1 MSVLDIR
8 SAISQ
13 EREATPAYYDFKV
26 LESALEDGLYRIT
39 IQPQAVFPKVVL
51 DESLEDAEAWWP
63 KPHKGS
69 AKVLAVIA
77 EEDQIILKWA
87 TSKPPV
93 KDGLLRIYPPRY
105 LDALLQCW
113 LDSTWANLAM
123 ERLQGLDAPVSVA
136 SNPLSGHAFRWLRRA
151 QRQALKL
158 VQHSSSF
165 LYGPPGT
172 GKTTTLGVLL
182 AEYLHMNP
190 RARVLLL
197 STTNHA
203 VDQATV
209 AVDKALEQS
218 KREALRKVIKR
229 LGSRFVAS
237 HYLGREHLL
246 PAHDKKMIKQ
256 LAALQ
261 AQRPADNEFSALS
274 LWKEQVQALE
284 QKLRSQSLEVL
295 RQNRLACMTT
305 TRAAFTLK
313 DLRTLP
319 TFDLVVFDEAS
330 QVGLA
335 HALALMPLGRSYLFA
350 GDPQQLSPVVRSPAT
365 LVQRWLGSSPFS
377 KKPMSGSR
385 VCFLDEQSRMA
396 EPICGL
402 VSHLFYEGLLRV
414 AEGAKN
420 DTKWLELRRRKFAGI
435 PSGVHVHTEEVT
447 TEGAWSQSYS
457 GPIRYESADRIG
469 QLVSI
474 AIQHDGWESKDIVV
488 LTPFRAQRALIRRRL
503 REHGANQVKVSTVHR
518 AQGSEVPVVI
528 FDPVEAANAFL
539 LTDEAKRLMNVA
551 FSRAQAKLVL
561 VHSPGDSV
569 NPVIDQAINRVRLQS
584 GARPLVQIVDLLQNA
599 NFPACAMGKFIQIG
613 KHIGEV
619 CAISRDGA
627 LLTIRNAN
635 TGAIQSFMV
644 DVLRSKASIH
654 N

>member
-8 SAISQ
+8 SAIGQ
-13 EREATPAYYDFKV
+13 ERDATPAYYDFKV
-26 LESALEDGLYRIT
+26 LESVLEGGLCRIT
-39 IQPQAVFPKVVL
+39 IQPQAVYPKVVL

-69 AKVLAVIA
+69 AKVLAVAA
-77 EEDQIILKWA
+77 EEDQIILKGA
-87 TSKPPV
+87 TSRPPV
-93 KDGLLRIYPPRY
+93 KDGLLRIYPPQY
-105 LDALLQCW
+105 LDALLHCW
-113 LDSTWANLAM
+113 LDNSWAHQAM
-123 ERLQGLDAPVSVA
+123 ACWQGLDTSVRVA
-136 SNPLSGHAFRWLRRA
+136 ANPLSGHAFRWLRRA

-158 VQHSSSF
+158 VQYSSSF

-218 KREALRKVIKR
+218 KREALRKTIKR

-237 HYLGREHLL
+237 HYVGREYLL
-246 PAHDKKMIKQ
+246 PVHDKRLIKQ
-256 LAALQ
+256 LADLQ
-261 AQRPADNEFSALS
+261 AKRPSDTELAELR

-295 RQNRLACMTT
+295 RQNRLSCMTT
-305 TRAAFTLK
+305 TRAAFTLQ

-335 HALALMPLGRSYLFA
+335 HALALMPLGRSHLFA

-377 KKPMSGSR
+377 KKPVNGPS

-402 VSHLFYEGLLRV
+402 VSHLFYDGALRV
-414 AEGAKN
+414 ADGVKDDA
-420 DTKWLELRRRKFAGI
+420 KWLATRRREFAGI
-435 PSGVHVHTEEVT
+435 PPDVHVHTEDVS
-447 TEGAWSQSYS
+447 TEGAWSQTYN

-469 QLVSI
+469 QLV
-474 AIQHDGWESKDIVV
+474 ATAVQQDGWDPKGIVV

-503 REHGANQVKVSTVHR
+503 REHGVHHVKVSTVHR
-518 AQGSEVPVVI
+518 AQGSEVPVII
-528 FDPVEAANAFL
+528 FDPAEAANPFL
-539 LTDEAKRLMNVA
+539 LSDEAKRLMNVA
-551 FSRAQAKLVL
+551 FSRAQAKVVL
-561 VHSPGDSV
+561 MHSPGDSA
-569 NPVIDQAINRVRLQS
+569 NPLIDQAIHRVRLQA
-584 GARPLVQIVDLLQNA
+584 GARSVTQIEDLVQNTD
-599 NFPACAMGKFIQIG
+599 FPTCTLGKFVQIG
-613 KHIGEV
+613 KHFGEV
-619 CAISRDGA
+619 CAISRDGSV
-627 LLTIRNAN
+627 LTMRNAN
-635 TGAIQSFMV
+635 TGAEQTFMV
-644 DVLRSKASIH
+644 NVLRAKGRAST
-654 N
+654 

>member
-8 SAISQ
+8 SAICQ
-13 EREATPAYYDFKV
+13 ERDATPAYYDFKV
-26 LESALEDGLYRIT
+26 LGSVLEGGLCRVT
-39 IQPQAVFPKVVL
+39 IQPQAAYPKVVL

-69 AKVLAVIA
+69 AKVLAVVA
-77 EEDQIILKWA
+77 EEDQIILKGA
-87 TSKPPV
+87 TSRPPV
-93 KDGLLRIYPPRY
+93 KDGLLRIYPPQY
-105 LDALLQCW
+105 LDALLHCW
-113 LDSTWANLAM
+113 LDSAWAHQAM
-123 ERLQGLDAPVSVA
+123 VCLQGLDTPVRVA
-136 SNPLSGHAFRWLRRA
+136 ANPLSGHAFRWLRRA

-158 VQHSSSF
+158 VQYSSSF

-218 KREALRKVIKR
+218 KREALRKTIKR

-237 HYLGREHLL
+237 HYVGREHLL
-246 PAHDKKMIKQ
+246 PVHDKRLIKQ
-256 LAALQ
+256 LADLQ
-261 AQRPADNEFSALS
+261 AQRPSDTELAALS

-305 TRAAFTLK
+305 TRAAFTLQ

-350 GDPQQLSPVVRSPAT
+350 GDPQQLSPVVRSAAT

-377 KKPMSGSR
+377 KKPVNGPS

-402 VSHLFYEGLLRV
+402 VSHLFYDGLLRV
-414 AEGAKN
+414 AEGVKDDA
-420 DTKWLELRRRKFAGI
+420 KWLATRRREFAGI
-435 PSGVHVHTEEVT
+435 PPDVHVHTEDVS
-447 TEGAWSQSYS
+447 TEGGWSQTYN
-457 GPIRYESADRIG
+457 GPIRYESADRMG
-469 QLVSI
+469 QLV
-474 AIQHDGWESKDIVV
+474 ATAVQQDGWDHKDIVV

-503 REHGANQVKVSTVHR
+503 REHGVHHVKVSTVHR
-518 AQGSEVPVVI
+518 AQGSEVPVII
-528 FDPVEAANAFL
+528 FDPVEAANPFL
-539 LTDEAKRLMNVA
+539 LSDEAKRLMNVA
-551 FSRAQAKLVL
+551 FSRAQAKVVL
-561 VHSPGDSV
+561 MHSPGDSA
-569 NPVIDQAINRVRLQS
+569 NPLIDQAIHRVRLQA
-584 GARPLVQIVDLLQNA
+584 GARSVTQIEDLVQNTD
-599 NFPACAMGKFIQIG
+599 FPTCTLGKFVQIG
-613 KHIGEV
+613 KHLGEV
-619 CAISRDGA
+619 CAISRDGSV
-627 LLTIRNAN
+627 LTMRNAN
-635 TGAIQSFMV
+635 TGAEQTFMV
-644 DVLRSKASIH
+644 NVLRAKGRASS
-654 N
+654 

>member
-8 SAISQ
+8 SAIGQ
-13 EREATPAYYDFKV
+13 ERDATPAHYDYKV
-26 LESALEDGLYRIT
+26 LESVQEGGLWRVT
-39 IQPQAVFPKVVL
+39 IQPQAVYPKVVL
-51 DESLEDAEAWWP
+51 DESLEDADAWWP
-63 KPHKGS
+63 KPYKGS
-69 AKVLAVIA
+69 AKVLAVVA
-77 EEDQIILKWA
+77 EEDQIILNEV
-87 TSKPPV
+87 TSRPPE

-105 LDALLQCW
+105 LDALLHCW
-113 LDSTWANLAM
+113 LDNAWAHQAM
-123 ERLQGLDAPVSVA
+123 ACLHGLDTPVRVA
-136 SNPLSGHAFRWLRRA
+136 ANPLSGHAFRWLRRA

-158 VQHSSSF
+158 VQYSSSF

-182 AEYLHMNP
+182 AEYLHLNP

-218 KREALRKVIKR
+218 KREALRKTIKR

-237 HYLGREHLL
+237 HYAGREHLL
-246 PAHDKKMIKQ
+246 PVHDKSLIKQ
-256 LAALQ
+256 LADVQ
-261 AQRPADNEFSALS
+261 AQRPSDAELAELG
-274 LWKEQVQALE
+274 LWKERVQALE

-295 RQNRLACMTT
+295 RQNRLSCMTT
-305 TRAAFTLK
+305 TRAAFTLQ

-365 LVQRWLGSSPFS
+365 LVQRWLRSSPFS
-377 KKPMSGSR
+377 KKPVNGPS

-402 VSHLFYEGLLRV
+402 VSHLFYDGALRV
-414 AEGAKN
+414 ADGVKDDA
-420 DTKWLELRRRKFAGI
+420 KWLATRRRAFAGI
-435 PSGVHVHTEEVT
+435 PPDVHVHTEDVS
-447 TEGAWSQSYS
+447 TEGAWSQTYN

-469 QLVSI
+469 QIV
-474 AIQHDGWESKDIVV
+474 AKAVQQDGWNPKDIVV

-503 REHGANQVKVSTVHR
+503 REYGVHHVKVSTVHR
-518 AQGSEVPVVI
+518 AQGSEVPVII
-528 FDPVEAANAFL
+528 FDPVEAANPFL
-539 LTDEAKRLMNVA
+539 LSEEAKRLMNVA
-551 FSRAQAKLVL
+551 FSRAQAKVVL

-569 NPVIDQAINRVRLQS
+569 NPLIDQAIHRVRLQA
-584 GARPLVQIVDLLQNA
+584 GARSVTQIEDLVNNA
-599 NFPACAMGKFIQIG
+599 DFPACAVGKLVQIG
-613 KHIGEV
+613 KHRGEV
-619 CAISRDGA
+619 SVLSRDGSE
-627 LLTIRNAN
+627 LTMRNAN
-635 TGAIQSFMV
+635 TGAEQTFRV
-644 DVLRSKASIH
+644 NVLLARGRAGS
-654 N
+654 

>member
-1 MSVLDIR
+1 MSILDIR

-13 EREATPAYYDFKV
+13 ELDATPAYYDFKV
-26 LESALEDGLYRIT
+26 LESVLQDGLCRIT
-39 IQPQAVFPKVVL
+39 IQPQAVYPKVVL

-63 KPHKGS
+63 KPYKGS
-69 AKVLAVIA
+69 AKVLAVVA
-77 EEDQIILKWA
+77 EEDQIILKGA
-87 TSKPPV
+87 TSNPPV
-93 KDGLLRIYPPRY
+93 KNGLLRIYPPRY
-105 LDALLQCW
+105 LDALLHCW
-113 LDSTWANLAM
+113 LDSNWAALAL
-123 ERLQGLDAPVSVA
+123 ERLQGLDSPVGVA

-158 VQHSSSF
+158 VQYSSSF

-182 AEYLHMNP
+182 AEFLHMNP

-237 HYLGREHLL
+237 HYVGREHLL
-246 PAHDKKMIKQ
+246 PTHDKKLIKQ

-261 AQRPADNEFSALS
+261 TLRPADTELSALS

-284 QKLRSQSLEVL
+284 QKLRSHSLEVL

-305 TRAAFTLK
+305 TRAAFTLQ

-335 HALALMPLGRSYLFA
+335 HAIALMPLGRSYLFA

-365 LVQRWLGSSPFS
+365 LVQRWMGSSPFS
-377 KKPMSGSR
+377 RKPHSGPS

-414 AEGAKN
+414 ADGVKN
-420 DTKWLELRRRKFAGI
+420 DTKWQELRRREFAGI
-435 PSGVHVHTEEVT
+435 PLGVHVLTEEVS
-447 TEGAWSQSYS
+447 TEGAWSQTYS

-469 QLVSI
+469 HLVAI
-474 AIQHDGWESKDIVV
+474 AVQQDGWEPKDIVV

-503 REHGANQVKVSTVHR
+503 REHGVNHVRVSTVHR
-518 AQGSEVPVVI
+518 AQGSEVLVVI

-539 LTDEAKRLMNVA
+539 LSDESKRLMNVA

-561 VHSPGDSV
+561 MYSPGDLV
-569 NPVIDQAINRVRLQS
+569 NPVIDQVIHRVRLQVGTRS
-584 GARPLVQIVDLLQNA
+584 VIQIEDLLHETD
-599 NFPACAMGKFIQIG
+599 FPACALGKFIQIG

-627 LLTIRNAN
+627 LLTMRNAN
-635 TGAIQSFMV
+635 TGAEQTFQVNI
-644 DVLRSKASIH
+644 LEAKGRAS
-654 N
+654 

>member
-8 SAISQ
+8 SAIGQ
-13 EREATPAYYDFKV
+13 ERDATPAYYDFKV
-26 LESALEDGLYRIT
+26 LESVLEGGLCRIT
-39 IQPQAVFPKVVL
+39 IQPQAVYPKVVL

-69 AKVLAVIA
+69 AKVLAVAA
-77 EEDQIILKWA
+77 EEDQIILKGA
-87 TSKPPV
+87 TSRPPV
-93 KDGLLRIYPPRY
+93 KDGLLRIYPPQY
-105 LDALLQCW
+105 LDALLHCW
-113 LDSTWANLAM
+113 LDNSWAHQAM
-123 ERLQGLDAPVSVA
+123 ACWQGLDTSVRVA
-136 SNPLSGHAFRWLRRA
+136 ANPLSGHAFRWLRRA

-158 VQHSSSF
+158 VQYSSSF

-218 KREALRKVIKR
+218 KREALRKTIKR

-237 HYLGREHLL
+237 HYAGREHLL
-246 PAHDKKMIKQ
+246 PVHDKRLIKQ
-256 LAALQ
+256 LADLQ
-261 AQRPADNEFSALS
+261 AQRPSDTELAELR

-295 RQNRLACMTT
+295 RQNRLSCMTT
-305 TRAAFTLK
+305 TRAAFTLQ

-335 HALALMPLGRSYLFA
+335 HALALMPLGRSHLFA

-377 KKPMSGSR
+377 KKPVNGPS

-402 VSHLFYEGLLRV
+402 VSHLFYDGALRV
-414 AEGAKN
+414 ADGVKDDA
-420 DTKWLELRRRKFAGI
+420 KWLATRRREFAGI
-435 PSGVHVHTEEVT
+435 PPDVHVHTEDVS
-447 TEGAWSQSYS
+447 TEGAWSQTYN

-469 QLVSI
+469 QLV
-474 AIQHDGWESKDIVV
+474 ATAVQQDGWDPKATLNKPSKFPARTRK
-488 LTPFRAQRALIRRRL
+488 TPFFGFCGLLRRPF
-503 REHGANQVKVSTVHR
+503 GPFA
-518 AQGSEVPVVI
+518 GP
-528 FDPVEAANAFL
+528 
-539 LTDEAKRLMNVA
+539 
-551 FSRAQAKLVL
+551 
-561 VHSPGDSV
+561 
-569 NPVIDQAINRVRLQS
+569 
-584 GARPLVQIVDLLQNA
+584 
-599 NFPACAMGKFIQIG
+599 
-613 KHIGEV
+613 
-619 CAISRDGA
+619 
-627 LLTIRNAN
+627 
-635 TGAIQSFMV
+635 
-644 DVLRSKASIH
+644 
-654 N
+654 

>member
-8 SAISQ
+8 SAIGQ
-13 EREATPAYYDFKV
+13 ERDATPAYYDFKV
-26 LESALEDGLYRIT
+26 LESVLEGGLCRVT
-39 IQPQAVFPKVVL
+39 IQPQAVYPKVVL

-63 KPHKGS
+63 KPYKGS

-77 EEDQIILKWA
+77 EEDQIILKGA
-87 TSKPPV
+87 TSRPPE

-105 LDALLQCW
+105 LDALLHCW
-113 LDSTWANLAM
+113 LDNAWAHQAM
-123 ERLQGLDAPVSVA
+123 ACLYGLDTPVRVA
-136 SNPLSGHAFRWLRRA
+136 ANPLSGHAFRWLRRA

-158 VQHSSSF
+158 VQYSSSF

-182 AEYLHMNP
+182 AEYLHLNP

-218 KREALRKVIKR
+218 KREALRKTIKR

-237 HYLGREHLL
+237 HYAGREHLL
-246 PAHDKKMIKQ
+246 PVHDKSLIKQ
-256 LAALQ
+256 LADVQ
-261 AQRPADNEFSALS
+261 AQRPSDAELAELS
-274 LWKEQVQALE
+274 LWKERVQALE

-295 RQNRLACMTT
+295 RQNRLSCMTT
-305 TRAAFTLK
+305 TRAAFTLQ

-365 LVQRWLGSSPFS
+365 QVQRWLRSSPFS
-377 KKPMSGSR
+377 KKPVNGPS

-402 VSHLFYEGLLRV
+402 VSHLFYDGLLRV
-414 AEGAKN
+414 AEGVKDDA
-420 DTKWLELRRRKFAGI
+420 KWLATRRREFAGI
-435 PSGVHVHTEEVT
+435 PPDVHVHTEDVS
-447 TEGAWSQSYS
+447 TEGAWSQAYN

-469 QLVSI
+469 QLV
-474 AIQHDGWESKDIVV
+474 ATAVQQDGWDPKDIVV

-503 REHGANQVKVSTVHR
+503 REHGVHHVKVSTVHR
-518 AQGSEVPVVI
+518 AQGSEVPVII
-528 FDPVEAANAFL
+528 FDPVEAANPFL
-539 LTDEAKRLMNVA
+539 LSDEAKRLMNVA
-551 FSRAQAKLVL
+551 FSRAQAKVVL
-561 VHSPGDSV
+561 MHSPGDSV
-569 NPVIDQAINRVRLQS
+569 NPLIDQAIHRVRLQA
-584 GARPLVQIVDLLQNA
+584 GARSVTQIEDLVQNTD
-599 NFPACAMGKFIQIG
+599 FPTCILGKFVQIG
-613 KHIGEV
+613 KHLGEV
-619 CAISRDGA
+619 CAISRDGSV
-627 LLTIRNAN
+627 LTMRNAN
-635 TGAIQSFMV
+635 TGAEQTFMV
-644 DVLRSKASIH
+644 NVLRTKGRASS
-654 N
+654 

>member
-8 SAISQ
+8 SAIGQ
-13 EREATPAYYDFKV
+13 ERDATPAYYDFKV
-26 LESALEDGLYRIT
+26 LESVLENGLCRIT
-39 IQPQAVFPKVVL
+39 IQPQAVYPRVVL
-51 DESLEDAEAWWP
+51 DEALEDAEAWWP

-77 EEDQIILKWA
+77 EEDQIILKGA
-87 TSKPPV
+87 TAKPPV

-105 LDALLQCW
+105 LDALLHCW
-113 LDSTWANLAM
+113 LDSAWAILAM
-123 ERLQGLDAPVSVA
+123 KCLQEFASPVRVA
-136 SNPLSGHAFRWLRRA
+136 TNPLSGHAFRWLRRA

-158 VQHSSSF
+158 VQYSSSF

-190 RARVLLL
+190 WARVLLL

-218 KREALRKVIKR
+218 KRESLRKVIKR
-229 LGSRFVAS
+229 LGSRFVAT
-237 HYLGREHLL
+237 HYVGREHLL
-246 PAHDKKMIKQ
+246 PIHDKKLIKQ
-256 LAALQ
+256 LATLQ
-261 AQRPADNEFSALS
+261 ALRPPDTDLSALS

-305 TRAAFTLK
+305 TRAAFTLQ

-377 KKPMSGSR
+377 KKPMNGSN

-414 AEGAKN
+414 AEGVKQDA
-420 DTKWLELRRRKFAGI
+420 KWLAERRREFAGI
-435 PSGVHVHTEEVT
+435 PPDVHVHTEGVS
-447 TEGAWSQSYS
+447 TEGTWSQAYH
-457 GPIRYESADRIG
+457 GPIRYQSADRIG
-469 QLVSI
+469 QLVAK
-474 AIQHDGWESKDIVV
+474 AIQQDDWEPKDIVV

-503 REHGANQVKVSTVHR
+503 REYGANNVKVSTVHR

-539 LTDEAKRLMNVA
+539 LSEEATRLMNVA
-551 FSRAQAKLVL
+551 FSRAQAKLIL
-561 VHSPGDSV
+561 VHSPGDSA
-569 NPVIDQAINRVRLQS
+569 NPLIDQAIHRVRLQGCDKS
-584 GARPLVQIVDLLQNA
+584 VVQIEDLLHNTD
-599 NFPACAMGKFIQIG
+599 FPTCTLGKFVRIG
-613 KHIGEV
+613 KHLGEV
-619 CAISRDGA
+619 CAISRDGS
-627 LLTIRNAN
+627 LLTMRNAN
-635 TGAIQSFMV
+635 TGAEQTFIV
-644 DVLRSKASIH
+644 DVLRA
-654 N
+654 NGRVT

>member
-8 SAISQ
+8 SAIGQ
-13 EREATPAYYDFKV
+13 ERDATPAYYDFKV
-26 LESALEDGLYRIT
+26 LESVLEGGLCRVT
-39 IQPQAVFPKVVL
+39 IQPQAAYPKVVL

-63 KPHKGS
+63 KPYKGS
-69 AKVLAVIA
+69 AKVLTVVA
-77 EEDQIILKWA
+77 EEDQIVLKGA
-87 TSKPPV
+87 TSRPPE

-105 LDALLQCW
+105 LDALLHCW
-113 LDSTWANLAM
+113 LDNAWAHQAM
-123 ERLQGLDAPVSVA
+123 ACLHGLDTPVRVA
-136 SNPLSGHAFRWLRRA
+136 ANPLSGHAFRWLRRA
-151 QRQALKL
+151 QRHALKL
-158 VQHSSSF
+158 VQYSSSF

-182 AEYLHMNP
+182 AEYLHLNP

-218 KREALRKVIKR
+218 KREALRKTIKR

-237 HYLGREHLL
+237 HYAGREHLL
-246 PAHDKKMIKQ
+246 PVHDKSLIKQ
-256 LAALQ
+256 LADIQ
-261 AQRPADNEFSALS
+261 AQRPSDAKLAELS
-274 LWKEQVQALE
+274 LWKERVQALE
-284 QKLRSQSLEVL
+284 QKLLSQSLEVL
-295 RQNRLACMTT
+295 RQNRLSCMTT
-305 TRAAFTLK
+305 TRAAFTLQ

-377 KKPMSGSR
+377 KKPLNGPS

-402 VSHLFYEGLLRV
+402 VSYLFYDGALRV
-414 AEGAKN
+414 ADGVKN
-420 DTKWLELRRRKFAGI
+420 DAKWLAARQRTFAGI
-435 PSGVHVHTEEVT
+435 APDAHVYTVDIS
-447 TEGAWSQSYS
+447 TEGAWSQIYN

-469 QLVSI
+469 QLV
-474 AIQHDGWESKDIVV
+474 ATAVQQEGWDPKDMVV

-503 REHGANQVKVSTVHR
+503 REHGVHNVKVSTVHR
-518 AQGSEVPVVI
+518 AQGSEVPVII
-528 FDPVEAANAFL
+528 FDPVEAANPFL
-539 LTDEAKRLMNVA
+539 LSDEAKRLMNVA
-551 FSRAQAKLVL
+551 FSRAQAKVVL

-569 NPVIDQAINRVRLQS
+569 NPLIDQAIHRVRLKA
-584 GARPLVQIVDLLQNA
+584 GASSVTQIEDLVQSTD
-599 NFPACAMGKFIQIG
+599 FPTSTLGKFVQIG
-613 KHIGEV
+613 KHLGEV
-619 CAISRDGA
+619 CAISRDGSV
-627 LLTIRNAN
+627 LTMRNAN
-635 TGAIQSFMV
+635 TGAEQTFMV
-644 DVLRSKASIH
+644 NVLRAKGRAST
-654 N
+654 

>member
-8 SAISQ
+8 SAIGQ
-13 EREATPAYYDFKV
+13 ERDATPAYYDFKV
-26 LESALEDGLYRIT
+26 LESVLEGGLCRIT
-39 IQPQAVFPKVVL
+39 IQPQAVYPKVVL

-69 AKVLAVIA
+69 AKVLAVAA
-77 EEDQIILKWA
+77 EEDQIILKGA
-87 TSKPPV
+87 TSRPPV
-93 KDGLLRIYPPRY
+93 KDGLLRIYPPQY
-105 LDALLQCW
+105 LDALLHCW
-113 LDSTWANLAM
+113 LDNSWAHQAM
-123 ERLQGLDAPVSVA
+123 ACWQGLDTSVRVA
-136 SNPLSGHAFRWLRRA
+136 ANPLSGHAFRWLRRA

-158 VQHSSSF
+158 VQYSSSF

-218 KREALRKVIKR
+218 KREALRKTIKR

-237 HYLGREHLL
+237 HYAGREHLL
-246 PAHDKKMIKQ
+246 PVHDKRLIKQ
-256 LAALQ
+256 LADLQ
-261 AQRPADNEFSALS
+261 AQRPSDTELAAMS

-305 TRAAFTLK
+305 TRAAFTLQ

-350 GDPQQLSPVVRSPAT
+350 GDPQQLSPVVRSAAT
-365 LVQRWLGSSPFS
+365 QVQRWLGSSPFS
-377 KKPMSGSR
+377 KKPVNGPS

-402 VSHLFYEGLLRV
+402 VSHLFYDGLLRV
-414 AEGAKN
+414 AEGVKDDA
-420 DTKWLELRRRKFAGI
+420 KWLATRRREFAGI
-435 PSGVHVHTEEVT
+435 PPDVHVHTEDVS
-447 TEGAWSQSYS
+447 TEGGWSQTYN
-457 GPIRYESADRIG
+457 GPIRYESADRMG
-469 QLVSI
+469 QLV
-474 AIQHDGWESKDIVV
+474 ATAVQQDGWDHKDIVV

-503 REHGANQVKVSTVHR
+503 REHGVHHVKVSTVHR
-518 AQGSEVPVVI
+518 AQGSEVPVII
-528 FDPVEAANAFL
+528 FDPAEAANPFL
-539 LTDEAKRLMNVA
+539 LSDEAKRLMNVA
-551 FSRAQAKLVL
+551 FSRAQAKVVL
-561 VHSPGDSV
+561 MHSPGDSA
-569 NPVIDQAINRVRLQS
+569 NPLIDQAIHRVRLQA
-584 GARPLVQIVDLLQNA
+584 GARSVTQIEDLVQNTD
-599 NFPACAMGKFIQIG
+599 FPTCTLGKFVQIG
-613 KHIGEV
+613 KHLGEV
-619 CAISRDGA
+619 CAISRDGSV
-627 LLTIRNAN
+627 LTMRNAN
-635 TGAIQSFMV
+635 TGAEQTFMV
-644 DVLRSKASIH
+644 NVLRAKGRASS
-654 N
+654 